1 MNLMKFMNEIISIN
15 YHFPIYNIVLMS
27 VGENY
32 LTALALCGVF
42 QERNYCVKYG
52 RSLYIK

>member
-1 MNLMKFMNEIISIN
+1 MKFMNEIISIN
-15 YHFPIYNIVLMS
+15 YHFPIYNIVLIS